1 MFVPQIF
8 TIRGGS
14 HMSKNQEISIVA
26 EGKTIKG
33 EITFRNESDIS
44 VKIISPYSG
53 LTGGLHIP
61 YFSRPCHSFM
71 MEYGDRTGEN
81 LLRGL
86 WELGSYMEEHQKFLK
101 LQLAFHFHQGDYS
114 DRECQTRFF
123 DSSFPFLVP
132 NGTREDVLE
141 CLK

>member
-1 MFVPQIF
+1 
-8 TIRGGS
+8 
-14 HMSKNQEISIVA
+14 MSKNQEISIVA

-114 DRECQTRFF
+114 DSACQTRFF

>member
-1 MFVPQIF
+1 
-8 TIRGGS
+8 
-14 HMSKNQEISIVA
+14 MSKNQEITIVA
-26 EGKTIKG
+26 EGKTVIG
-33 EITFRNESDIS
+33 EITFRNESDVS
-44 VKIISPYSG
+44 VKITSPFSG

-61 YFSRPCHSFM
+61 YFSRPYHSFM
-71 MEYGDRTGEN
+71 TAYGDKTAEN
-81 LLRGL
+81 LLKGL
-86 WELGSYMEEHQKFLK
+86 WELGSYMEANRKFLK

-132 NGTREDVLE
+132 YGTRENILE

>member
-1 MFVPQIF
+1 
-8 TIRGGS
+8 
-14 HMSKNQEISIVA
+14 MSKNQEISIVA

-44 VKIISPYSG
+44 VKIIRPYSG

-86 WELGSYMEEHQKFLK
+86 WELGSYMEENRKFLK
-101 LQLAFHFHQGDYS
+101 LQLAFHFHQGDFS
-114 DRECQTRFF
+114 DRQCQTRFF

-132 NGTREDVLE
+132 FGTRENILE

>member
-1 MFVPQIF
+1 
-8 TIRGGS
+8 
-14 HMSKNQEISIVA
+14 MSKNQEITIVA
-26 EGKTIKG
+26 EGKTVKG

-44 VKIISPYSG
+44 VKITSPYSR

-61 YFSRPCHSFM
+61 YFSRPYHSFM
-71 MEYGDRTGEN
+71 TEYGDKTGEN
-81 LLRGL
+81 LLKGL
-86 WELGSYMEEHQKFLK
+86 WALGSYMEKHRKFLK
-101 LQLAFHFHQGDYS
+101 LQLAFHFYQGDYF

-123 DSSFPFLVP
+123 DSSFPFLIP

>member
-1 MFVPQIF
+1 
-8 TIRGGS
+8 
-14 HMSKNQEISIVA
+14 MSKNQQITIVA
-26 EGKTIKG
+26 EGKTVKG

-44 VKIISPYSG
+44 VKITSPYSG

-61 YFSRPCHSFM
+61 YFSRPYHSFM
-71 MEYGDRTGEN
+71 TEYGDKTAEN
-81 LLRGL
+81 LLKGL
-86 WELGSYMEEHQKFLK
+86 WELGSYMEENQKFLK

-114 DRECQTRFF
+114 DREGQTRFF

-132 NGTREDVLE
+132 FGTRENILE

>member
-1 MFVPQIF
+1 
-8 TIRGGS
+8 
-14 HMSKNQEISIVA
+14 MSNNQEITVVV
-26 EGKTIKG
+26 EGITVKG

-44 VKIISPYSG
+44 VKITSPYSG

-61 YFSRPCHSFM
+61 YFSRPNHSFM
-71 MEYGDRTGEN
+71 TAYGDKTAEN
-81 LLRGL
+81 LLKGL

>member
-1 MFVPQIF
+1 
-8 TIRGGS
+8 
-14 HMSKNQEISIVA
+14 MSKNQEIIIVA
-26 EGKTIKG
+26 EGKTVKG
-33 EITFRNESDIS
+33 EITFRSESDIS
-44 VKIISPYSG
+44 VKIACPYSG

-61 YFSRPCHSFM
+61 YFSRPYNSFM
-71 MEYGDRTGEN
+71 TAYGDKTAEN
-81 LLRGL
+81 LLKGL
-86 WELGSYMEEHQKFLK
+86 WELESYMEEHRKFLK